1 MMGLAKFF
9 FIAGTIP
16 FIVLGL
22 VHWLY
27 TFMDMSTPRKL
38 TPRDDAVRLAME
50 ATTPKLTARTTMW
63 KAWMGF
69 NHSYSLGAIVFG
81 LVFLILALQN
91 FASGRKTFPHFAT
104 LILLSRCSPILRKAN
119 HFLSLRNGCSKT
131 SSNPNQPRFHPKHPA
146 QMSFRARLSPRFH
159 QANKPPTA

>member
-1 MMGLAKFF
+1 MGLAKFF

-81 LVFLILALQN
+81 LVFLIRL
-91 FASGRKTFPHFAT
+91 G
-104 LILLSRCSPILRKAN
+104 
-119 HFLSLRNGCSKT
+119 
-131 SSNPNQPRFHPKHPA
+131 
-146 QMSFRARLSPRFH
+146 FR
-159 QANKPPTA
+159 